1 MNNVKDVYISD
12 LEKINNVIFLLFLIA
27 TMLCIILL
35 CNFPREENGCIEL
48 NDKIY
53 CELKG
58 E

>member
-1 MNNVKDVYISD
+1 MNSLKDEYIRD

-27 TMLCIILL
+27 TMICIILL
-35 CNFPREENGCIEL
+35 CNFPREENGCIKL

-53 CELKG
+53 CESKG